1 MKFDN
6 DVEHMISLIK
16 NNTTLI
22 DLRAPIEFN
31 KGAFPSSVN
40 IPILNNEQRASIGIK
55 YKSEGGQ
62 AAEKLGFKLVKDQKN
77 ELVSSWKKI
86 IKKDQDTHIYCMRG
100 GRRSQIAQL
109 WLNDEGIN
117 VPFIEGGYKT
127 LRQSCI
133 EILNS
138 VKDDQKEWIILA
150 GRTGTGKTAI
160 LKDLNSAIDL
170 EGHALHRGSA
180 FGGLAEEQPTVINFE
195 NNLASEYIK
204 HDSKILFLEDECRRI
219 GKLSIPNAWYEKM
232 ERAKI
237 VIIELDI
244 EERISNIAKEYVYR
258 PLENGLAKNKL
269 NEILLSSLYKI
280 HKRLG
285 LKLYNQISMKIQSIL
300 INQNK
305 SSHEEWIKDLLVNYY
320 DPMYD
325 YQLEAKKNRCMLNG
339 SKSKVINYLNEIET
353 NQSLQ

>member
-6 DVEHMISLIK
+6 DVEHKISLIK
-16 NNTTLI
+16 NNTPLI

-40 IPILNNEQRASIGIK
+40 IPILNNEQRASVGIK
-55 YKSEGGQ
+55 YKNEGGRS
-62 AAEKLGFKLVKDQKN
+62 AEKLGFNLVKDQKN
-77 ELVSSWKKI
+77 EIVSLWKKF
-86 IKKDQDTHIYCMRG
+86 IKENPDTCIYCMRG
-100 GRRSQIAQL
+100 GKRSQIAKS
-109 WLNDEGIN
+109 WLNNEGIN
-117 VPFIEGGYKT
+117 IPFIKGGYKA

-133 EILNS
+133 GILNS
-138 VKDDQKEWIILA
+138 ANNDRKEWVILA

-180 FGGLAEEQPTVINFE
+180 FGALAKEQPTVINFE

-204 HDSKILFLEDECRRI
+204 HDNKILFLEDESRRI
-219 GKLSIPNAWYEKM
+219 GKLSIPNVWYRKM
-232 ERAKI
+232 EETKI

-244 EERISNIAKEYVYR
+244 EERILNIANEYVYT
-258 PLENGLAKNKL
+258 PLENGLSKNKL
-269 NEILLSSLYKI
+269 NKILQSSLLKI

-285 LKLYNQISMKIQSIL
+285 LKLYNEISMKIQSIL
-300 INQNK
+300 INLNK
-305 SSHEEWIKDLLVNYY
+305 IPHEEWIKDLLVNYY

-325 YQLEAKKNRCMLNG
+325 YQLEAKKNRCILKGN
-339 SKSKVINYLNEIET
+339 KSKVINYLNQIET
-353 NQSLQ
+353 NQSL